1 MSRRPGSRP
10 IPLALTALVA
20 LFSAVAALAVSNGMD
35 MSHSHD
41 HHRHTHVHLH
51 ERPAHA
57 TR

>member
-41 HHRHTHVHLH
+41 RHTHVDLH